1 MVGARGPG
9 GIQGLRQLAE
19 SYPDE
24 LVWELH
30 QLRIDIEDIGDP
42 DFDPDDGDTDEAR
55 AASRL
60 RWEAEHAKAVDH
72 VKVDRLLRV
81 ATREPSS
88 VLFAATHGWDF
99 PVTREWIQTADHI
112 DAFYAANSNGRRPK
126 PYPRPWQDN
135 NTSRLGKTDLSPAEA
150 REVLRK
156 NRG

>member
-1 MVGARGPG
+1 MVGARRPG
-9 GIQGLRQLAE
+9 GIQGLRELAE

-30 QLRIDIEDIGDP
+30 QLRIDIDDIGGDDTP
-42 DFDPDDGDTDEAR
+42 DR
-55 AASRL
+55 
-60 RWEAEHAKAVDH
+60 KAVDH
-72 VKVDRLLRV
+72 VLVDRLLRV
-81 ATREPSS
+81 ATRDTSS

-99 PVTREWIQTADHI
+99 PVSREWVQMADFI

>member
-1 MVGARGPG
+1 MVGARRPG
-9 GIQGLRQLAE
+9 GIEGLRKLAE

-30 QLRIDIEDIGDP
+30 KLGIDIEDIGD
-42 DFDPDDGDTDEAR
+42 DESY
-55 AASRL
+55 SRK
-60 RWEAEHAKAVDH
+60 RRERAVDH

-81 ATREPSS
+81 ATRDTGS

-99 PVTREWIQTADHI
+99 PASREWIQQADFI
-112 DAFYAANSNGRRPK
+112 DAFYAANSGGRKPK
-126 PYPRPWQDN
+126 PYPRPWKDN
-135 NTSRLGKTDLSPAEA
+135 NTSRLGKTTLTPAEA

>member
-9 GIQGLRQLAE
+9 GIEGLRQLAE

-30 QLRIDIEDIGDP
+30 QLG
-42 DFDPDDGDTDEAR
+42 FDLRPNGVIRDAR
-55 AASRL
+55 G
-60 RWEAEHAKAVDH
+60 KAVDH

-81 ATREPSS
+81 ATRDPSS
-88 VLFAATHGWDF
+88 HLFAARAGWDYPLSREGIQQADLF
-99 PVTREWIQTADHI
+99 DAINQLIKVTAGSKQRL
-112 DAFYAANSNGRRPK
+112 K
-126 PYPRPWQDN
+126 PYPRPWPDN
-135 NTSRLGKTDLSPAEA
+135 NKNRLGKTSLSPADA

>member
-1 MVGARGPG
+1 VVGARGPG

-30 QLRIDIEDIGDP
+30 KLGIDPADIGGENTP
-42 DFDPDDGDTDEAR
+42 DR
-55 AASRL
+55 
-60 RWEAEHAKAVDH
+60 KAVAH

-88 VLFAATHGWDF
+88 VLFAATHGWAF
-99 PVTREWIQTADHI
+99 PVSREWIQAADHI

-126 PYPRPWQDN
+126 PYPRPWEDN
-135 NTSRLGKTDLSPAEA
+135 NTVRLGKTDLTPAQA